1 MGDEIPFHNRC
12 LFNTSKGS
20 SIYLFQE
27 LEKESQKI
35 IFLALAIASQNLMSD
50 SALLLSGKITSNAIT
65 AAQEVFS
72 LSITDI

>member
-1 MGDEIPFHNRC
+1 
-12 LFNTSKGS
+12 
-20 SIYLFQE
+20 
-27 LEKESQKI
+27 
-35 IFLALAIASQNLMSD
+35 MSD